1 MFQYSLGKK
10 ISRASNTAKV
20 VQFPLKL
27 CFATT
32 AHKFQGQTVVKPMK
46 IVVDLRTVFAAAQ
59 AYVMLSRVQSIEQ
72 LFILHSVPKNK
83 FYADMKALD
92 ELDRLNNI
100 SMNKNPQIWE
110 QNKDENIRIF
120 SLNCQSLRGKM
131 NHIQEDEIISRSHV
145 ICLSETWLA
154 SDEINENIEI
164 KGYDLKANGVGR
176 GKGIATY
183 FRPDIFQHCADVKEN
198 NFQLTKLTSQ
208 SLDVISVYRSQEGKI
223 SELENHLLNLLDME
237 KTTLICGDFNV
248 CFKANR
254 NNKIIH
260 TLEEFGFKQLVQE
273 ETHIKGGL
281 IDHVYL
287 RQIDDQVC
295 VDCSLYSPYY
305 CAMDHDA
312 LLTTVILKKEL
323 EADEEDIQELIQN
336 SGI

>member
-1 MFQYSLGKK
+1 MMNVKVKRRKKSDGVTHKKYPGCTSIERVMFQYSLGKK

-131 NHIQEDEIISRSHV
+131 NHIQEDEIISGSHV

-176 GKGIATY
+176 GG
-183 FRPDIFQHCADVKEN
+183 
-198 NFQLTKLTSQ
+198 
-208 SLDVISVYRSQEGKI
+208 
-223 SELENHLLNLLDME
+223 
-237 KTTLICGDFNV
+237 
-248 CFKANR
+248 
-254 NNKIIH
+254 
-260 TLEEFGFKQLVQE
+260 
-273 ETHIKGGL
+273 
-281 IDHVYL
+281 
-287 RQIDDQVC
+287 
-295 VDCSLYSPYY
+295 
-305 CAMDHDA
+305 
-312 LLTTVILKKEL
+312 
-323 EADEEDIQELIQN
+323 
-336 SGI
+336 